1 MKMILK
7 AAAAI
12 AATTAL
18 AFTLGGCGSSSQAA
32 GGDTI
37 TYWATNQGESV
48 EKDRQ
53 ILAPALERF
62 TAATGTKV
70 NLEVISWTDMYNRI
84 LTAVT
89 SGDGPDVLN
98 IGNTWAVTL
107 QETGAFEPVEGKLL
121 EAIGGQ
127 DRFVQSAWE
136 TSGAPGKA
144 PTSIPLYS
152 QAYSLYYNTKLFKE
166 AGIAEAPKTWDEF
179 VAAAKKLT
187 KDTDGDGKTDQWGI
201 TAAAGAVTSG
211 AHQAFIR
218 GLQNGG
224 GLFDDAGK
232 PTFNSSEQVAG
243 VKQWIDLMATDKV
256 MAPADAEISQGSNAV
271 TNLIDGK
278 AAMLFDQNPVKNF
291 KSRDFQDWAV
301 APMPVISLSDTGD
314 KATHSFVAG
323 SNVSVFK
330 NSKNKDAAIK
340 LAAFLTSDAE
350 QVYLNDAYTSL
361 PSVKAAYDDPKF
373 QNDAAKQKQN
383 TLAEHAKPMPLISK
397 EGQMETLVGNAVK
410 ALFAKA
416 ATGTVSQEDIE
427 KALTDA
433 NNQMAAAQ

>member
-18 AFTLGGCGSSSQAA
+18 AFTLSGCGSSGQAA
-32 GGDTI
+32 SGGDTI

-121 EAIGGQ
+121 DAIGGK

-136 TSGAPGKA
+136 TSGAPGRT

-166 AGIAEAPKTWDEF
+166 AGITEAPKTWEEF
-179 VAAAKKLT
+179 VADAKKLT

-232 PTFNSSEQVAG
+232 PRSTARHRSPASSNG
-243 VKQWIDLMATDKV
+243 WT
-256 MAPADAEISQGSNAV
+256 
-271 TNLIDGK
+271 
-278 AAMLFDQNPVKNF
+278 
-291 KSRDFQDWAV
+291 
-301 APMPVISLSDTGD
+301 
-314 KATHSFVAG
+314 
-323 SNVSVFK
+323 
-330 NSKNKDAAIK
+330 
-340 LAAFLTSDAE
+340 
-350 QVYLNDAYTSL
+350 
-361 PSVKAAYDDPKF
+361 
-373 QNDAAKQKQN
+373 
-383 TLAEHAKPMPLISK
+383 
-397 EGQMETLVGNAVK
+397 
-410 ALFAKA
+410 
-416 ATGTVSQEDIE
+416 
-427 KALTDA
+427 
-433 NNQMAAAQ
+433 